1 MKYFSGRGCYAL
13 VSLAVLILAL
23 FVSLAPAT
31 LAQSESIN
39 GTIRGRITDPTGQPV
54 AAATVT
60 AVNNATGYTRTI
72 SSGEDGYYVLP
83 TLPIG
88 TYTVTIT
95 KEGFETLKVPNV
107 VLNAGTAGVV
117 DGSLRLGEVTQSVEV
132 SGGAPVIEPAR
143 TNIGRTITETE
154 VQNLPLTSRNPYN
167 LIMFQPGISGH
178 PNPELGIPRTLNTN
192 GMVDR
197 INYQMDGMVNTETD
211 RYGLRLF
218 PISDAYVSQV
228 QTVSNS
234 LAPEFGGTTGDVY
247 NVITGSGT
255 NTFHGMGEWI
265 RGPVDTAARPIL
277 TAPSQPKPNLLLN
290 SYVFNAG
297 GPIKK
302 DKLFYYAGYEHLYR
316 ALPVPNTVSAS
327 NITALE
333 ALGVPASEF
342 ATAPSVQHA
351 QFLDTRVDWTI
362 NSKNQAFFR
371 FNYFRNEYPFNT
383 AVGGL
388 NTQAANAAF
397 RDRAHVYGLQVVST
411 LSTNLLNEF
420 RASYPYRYERHI
432 PDALTGPGPAVS
444 ISGVANINGSINT
457 GDVFAEK
464 IPSFNDN
471 VTYIHG
477 AHTMKF
483 GVGFERP
490 VDVQQG
496 DSYTQYV
503 FPTIV
508 AYQSALTGVNPF
520 AYTSVNAIIGN
531 SRVGY
536 ISNFYDFFGQDAW
549 QVRPSL
555 LITYGIRYERFMS
568 PSANPNAPYPASRS
582 FRNPAGDVSPRLG
595 IAWRLGDKTVVRAS
609 SGIYYDAPPTNLWY
623 LPLFNDGSRQGQKL
637 SLLSTDAGA
646 PAYPNPLATGTFTGP
661 PDVTT
666 VTPNFKNAYVIN
678 TSLQITRQLTD
689 NDAIT
694 IVGVNTNGR
703 NLLWLHNI
711 NLIPT
716 GTTLADGRPVFSKV
730 IDATTRVNPA
740 FNNVNEQDV
749 GANSSYNALEINY
762 EHRFSH
768 GVMSSASYT
777 WSHSISDAPDV
788 NSFEQNL
795 PVEDTTNLKR
805 DRGNSYVN
813 RPHAFTTSTVWTPHV
828 NTEGTLGY
836 LANNNQIA
844 WLTNIASGDEQNIT
858 ANRNLTND
866 STVTSVTR
874 PLFIGRYTVRGPKV
888 VQFDMRYT
896 RTFPVTERISAQF
909 FTEANNVF
917 NNRNVTSLNTVVPV
931 DATGAVIGSLPT
943 SFPKSSTVL
952 QGRLLQFGLVARW

>member
-1 MKYFSGRGCYAL
+1 M
-13 VSLAVLILAL
+13 
-23 FVSLAPAT
+23 
-31 LAQSESIN
+31 N
-39 GTIRGRITDPTGQPV
+39 GTIRGRITDPARQPV

-60 AVNNATGYTRTI
+60 AVNNATGYIRSI
-72 SSGEDGYYVLP
+72 ASGDDGYYVLP

-88 TYTVTIT
+88 TYTVSVT
-95 KEGFETLKVPNV
+95 KEGFQTLKAPNV
-107 VLNAGTAGVV
+107 VLDAGTEGVV
-117 DGSLRLGEVTQSVEV
+117 DGSLQLGEVTQSIEV

-154 VQNLPLTSRNPYN
+154 VQNLPMTSRNPYN
-167 LIMFQPGISGH
+167 IIMFQPGVSGH

-192 GMVDR
+192 GMGDR
-197 INYQMDGMVNTETD
+197 INYQMDGMVDTETD

-234 LAPEFGGTTGDVY
+234 LGPEFGGTTGDIY

-255 NTFHGMGEWI
+255 TTFHGMGEWI

-277 TAPSQPKPNLLLN
+277 TPLSQPKPNLLLN

-302 DKLFYYAGYEHLYR
+302 DKLFVYGGYEHLYR

-327 NITALE
+327 NISQLE

-342 ATAPSVQHA
+342 AIAPSVQHA

-388 NTQAANAAF
+388 NTQAANSAF

-432 PDALTGPGPAVS
+432 PDALIGPGPAVQ

-471 VTYIHG
+471 VTYIRG

-503 FPTIV
+503 FAAITNPTDPLVGI
-508 AYQSALTGVNPF
+508 YQAALTGANPF
-520 AYTSVNAIIGN
+520 AYSTVNAIIGN

-555 LITYGIRYERFMS
+555 LVTCGLRYERFLS
-568 PSANPNAPYPASRS
+568 PSANPNSPYPASRS
-582 FRNPAGDVSPRLG
+582 FRNPAGDVSPRMG

-609 SGIYYDAPPTNLWY
+609 SGIYYDAPPTNL
-623 LPLFNDGSRQGQKL
+623 
-637 SLLSTDAGA
+637 
-646 PAYPNPLATGTFTGP
+646 
-661 PDVTT
+661 
-666 VTPNFKNAYVIN
+666 
-678 TSLQITRQLTD
+678 
-689 NDAIT
+689 
-694 IVGVNTNGR
+694 
-703 NLLWLHNI
+703 
-711 NLIPT
+711 
-716 GTTLADGRPVFSKV
+716 
-730 IDATTRVNPA
+730 
-740 FNNVNEQDV
+740 
-749 GANSSYNALEINY
+749 
-762 EHRFSH
+762 
-768 GVMSSASYT
+768 
-777 WSHSISDAPDV
+777 
-788 NSFEQNL
+788 
-795 PVEDTTNLKR
+795 
-805 DRGNSYVN
+805 
-813 RPHAFTTSTVWTPHV
+813 
-828 NTEGTLGY
+828 
-836 LANNNQIA
+836 
-844 WLTNIASGDEQNIT
+844 
-858 ANRNLTND
+858 
-866 STVTSVTR
+866 
-874 PLFIGRYTVRGPKV
+874 
-888 VQFDMRYT
+888 
-896 RTFPVTERISAQF
+896 
-909 FTEANNVF
+909 
-917 NNRNVTSLNTVVPV
+917 
-931 DATGAVIGSLPT
+931 
-943 SFPKSSTVL
+943 
-952 QGRLLQFGLVARW
+952 